1 MIGSVEIMN
10 IEQIHEY
17 CLSKEEVTESF
28 PFDDSTLV
36 FKVFNRMFALMN
48 LEGDL
53 SVNLKCDPER
63 ALELKEKYPAVRLG
77 YHMNKKYWNTV
88 IVDES
93 VSDTILKT
101 WIDHSYDEVVKKL
114 PKTKQQ
120 QLKKH

>member
-1 MIGSVEIMN
+1 MN